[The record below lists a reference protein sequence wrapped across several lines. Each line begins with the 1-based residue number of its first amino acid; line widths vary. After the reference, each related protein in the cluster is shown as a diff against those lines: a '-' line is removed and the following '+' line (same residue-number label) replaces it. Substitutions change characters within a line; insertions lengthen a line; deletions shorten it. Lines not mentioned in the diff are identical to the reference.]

1 MGENVSGRGKCVA
14 GSIDRPATCFLA
26 AGRTFSGRSGDSE
39 VGAQARW
46 GGGVGG
52 VLTGGIV

>member
-26 AGRTFSGRSGDSE
+26 A
-39 VGAQARW
+39 AQAIVRW
-46 GGGVGG
+46 GPKRGGVA
-52 VLTGGIV
+52 VWAAC